1 MTSMSSISRL
11 MFAIDRSS
19 VTLTT
24 SHRRPVALD
33 PPDTT
38 NRVTERLTM
47 TYPHLRQRQR
57 RAAAVAVPL
66 VAGMLLAACGSGDSG
81 SSGGKEPQT
90 ITFSYGPANADDNA
104 YEQLAK
110 DYEAAHPGVTIKVN
124 KISAETYGQTLQTQ
138 MAAGNGPDV
147 MQVNSG
153 GGQPGTVGTLAKPGL
168 LLPLKDSAFTSDIPE
183 AERVGYDYKG
193 QLYGAP
199 SSTAIMSVIYND
211 DLAKQN
217 NVNVTPTTT
226 TDDVI
231 KQCGSVPS
239 GSSIFALAGSI
250 PANTGIM
257 TVEIASST
265 VYGPDADWNKKRADK
280 KTTFAKTK
288 GWQQAL
294 QAVVDMNKAG
304 CFQGGAAGAGF
315 ADLTNASSSGKAYGF
330 FAPSGAAKSIM
341 DAAGGHVTLVAL
353 GAPSPAD
360 KNYLTISSDI
370 GLAGNK
376 ATKSPKLVED
386 FIKFSVSKE
395 EAKKFADAQGTIP
408 IGGDL
413 NAADLLPQYQPV
425 ADQLTSKDYRTF
437 AVDEWTNP
445 QVYNALGTGVT
456 GLLTG
461 QTTVDEVLKNMD
473 AAWDNG

>member
-1 MTSMSSISRL
+1 
-11 MFAIDRSS
+11 
-19 VTLTT
+19 
-24 SHRRPVALD
+24 
-33 PPDTT
+33 
-38 NRVTERLTM
+38 M
-47 TYPHLRQRQR
+47 TYPHLRRRQR
-57 RAAAVAVPL
+57 RAAAVALPL

-153 GGQPGTVGTLAKPGL
+153 AGQPGTVGTLAKPGL
-168 LLPLKDSAFTSDIPE
+168 LLPLKDSSFESNIPD

-193 QLYGAP
+193 QLYGVP
-199 SSTAIMSVIYND
+199 SATAIMSVIYND
-211 DLAKQN
+211 ELAKQN
-217 NVNVTPTTT
+217 NVTIDASTTLN
-226 TDDVI
+226 DVI
-231 KQCGSVPS
+231 SQCGAVAAN
-239 GSSIFALAGSI
+239 GSSVFALAGSI

-257 TVEIASST
+257 TVEIATST
-265 VYGPDADWNKKRADK
+265 VYGENPEWNQDRADG

-288 GWQQAL
+288 GWKDAL
-294 QAVVDMNKAG
+294 QAVVDLNKAG
-304 CFQGGAAGAGF
+304 CFQPGAAGAGF
-315 ADLTNASSSGKAYGF
+315 ADLTNASSSGKAFGF

-370 GLAGNK
+370 GLAGNAK
-376 ATKSPKLVED
+376 TKSPKLVED
-386 FIKFSVSKE
+386 FIKFSVSPD
-395 EAKKFADAQGTIP
+395 EAKKFAEAQGTIP
-408 IGGDL
+408 IGTDI
-413 NAADLLPQYQPV
+413 NAADLLPQYKPV
-425 ADQLTSKDYRTF
+425 AEQLTNKDYRTF

-445 QVYNALGTGVT
+445 EVYNALGTGVT

-461 QTTVDEVLKNMD
+461 QKTVDEVLKDMD
-473 AAWDNG
+473 TAWDNG

>member
-1 MTSMSSISRL
+1 
-11 MFAIDRSS
+11 
-19 VTLTT
+19 
-24 SHRRPVALD
+24 
-33 PPDTT
+33 
-38 NRVTERLTM
+38 M
-47 TYPHLRQRQR
+47 TYPHLRRSRR
-57 RAAAVAVPL
+57 RAAAIAVPL

-90 ITFSYGPANADDNA
+90 ITFSYGPANANDNA

-168 LLPLKDSAFTSDIPE
+168 LLALKDSSFESDIPE

-193 QLYGAP
+193 QLYGVP

-211 DLAKQN
+211 ELAKQN
-217 NVNVTPTTT
+217 NVTIDATTPLQ
-226 TDDVI
+226 DVI
-231 KQCGSVPS
+231 DQCGAVKAN
-239 GSSIFALAGSI
+239 GSSIFALAGSV

-257 TVEIASST
+257 TVEIATST
-265 VYGPDADWNKKRADK
+265 VYGPNENWNQDRADG

-294 QAVVDMNKAG
+294 QAVADMNKAG
-304 CFQGGAAGAGF
+304 CFQDGAAGAGF
-315 ADLTNASSSGKAYGF
+315 ADLTNASSSGKAFGF

-370 GLAGNK
+370 GLAGNAK
-376 ATKSPKLVED
+376 TKSPKLVED
-386 FIKFSVSKE
+386 FIKFSVSPD
-395 EAKKFADAQGTIP
+395 EAKKFAEAQGTIP
-408 IGGDL
+408 IGADI

-425 ADQLTSKDYRTF
+425 AEQLTNKDYRTF

-445 QVYNALGTGVT
+445 EVYNALGTGVT

-461 QTTVDEVLKNMD
+461 QKTVDDVLKDMD
-473 AAWDNG
+473 AAWGK

>member
-1 MTSMSSISRL
+1 
-11 MFAIDRSS
+11 
-19 VTLTT
+19 
-24 SHRRPVALD
+24 
-33 PPDTT
+33 
-38 NRVTERLTM
+38 M
-47 TYPHLRQRQR
+47 TYPHLQRRQR
-57 RAAAVAVPL
+57 RAAAVALPL

-168 LLPLKDSAFTSDIPE
+168 LLPLKDSSFESNIPD

-193 QLYGAP
+193 QLYGVP

-211 DLAKQN
+211 ELAKQN
-217 NVNVTPTTT
+217 NVTIDASTTL
-226 TDDVI
+226 DDVI
-231 KQCGSVPS
+231 SQCGAVAAT
-239 GSSIFALAGSI
+239 GSSVFALAGSI

-257 TVEIASST
+257 TVEIATST
-265 VYGPDADWNKKRADK
+265 VYGENPNWNQDRADG

-288 GWQQAL
+288 GWKDAL
-294 QAVVDMNKAG
+294 QAVVDLNKAG
-304 CFQGGAAGAGF
+304 CFQPGAAGAGF
-315 ADLTNASSSGKAYGF
+315 ADLTNASSSGKAFGF

-370 GLAGNK
+370 GLAGNAK
-376 ATKSPKLVED
+376 TKSPKLVED
-386 FIKFSVSKE
+386 FIKFSVSPD
-395 EAKKFADAQGTIP
+395 EAKKFAEAQGTIP
-408 IGGDL
+408 IGTDI

-425 ADQLTSKDYRTF
+425 AEQLTNKDYRTF

-445 QVYNALGTGVT
+445 EVYTPSAPGSPVC
-456 GLLTG
+456 
-461 QTTVDEVLKNMD
+461 
-473 AAWDNG
+473 

>member
-1 MTSMSSISRL
+1 
-11 MFAIDRSS
+11 
-19 VTLTT
+19 
-24 SHRRPVALD
+24 
-33 PPDTT
+33 
-38 NRVTERLTM
+38 M
-47 TYPHLRQRQR
+47 TYPHLRRRQR
-57 RAAAVAVPL
+57 RAAAVALPL

-168 LLPLKDSAFTSDIPE
+168 LLKLTDSSFTSNIPE
-183 AERVGYDYKG
+183 AERVGYDYQGK
-193 QLYGAP
+193 LYGVP
-199 SSTAIMSVIYND
+199 SSTAIMSVIYNE

-217 NVNVTPTTT
+217 NVNITPTTSL
-226 TDDVI
+226 DDVVS
-231 KQCGSVPS
+231 QCGSVPD
-239 GSSIFALAGSI
+239 GSSIFALAGGV

-257 TVEIASST
+257 TVELASST
-265 VYGPDADWNKKRADK
+265 VYGPDPDWDKKRTDG
-280 KTTFAKTK
+280 KTTFAKTE
-288 GWQQAL
+288 GWKKAL

-304 CFQGGAAGAGF
+304 CFQDGAAGAGF
-315 ADLTNASSSGKAYGF
+315 ADLTNASSSGKAFGF

-341 DAAGGHVTLVAL
+341 DAAGGHVTLVAT
-353 GAPSPAD
+353 GMPAPVD

-370 GLAGNK
+370 GLAGNAK
-376 ATKSPKLVED
+376 TKSPKLVED
-386 FIKFSVSKE
+386 FIKFSVSPE

-408 IGGDL
+408 IGSDI
-413 NAADLLPQYQPV
+413 NAADLLPQYKPV
-425 ADQLTSKDYRTF
+425 ADQLTKKDYRTF
-437 AVDEWTNP
+437 AVDSWTNP
-445 QVYNALGTGVT
+445 QVYQALGSGVT

-461 QTTVDEVLKNMD
+461 QKTVDDVLKDMD
-473 AAWDNG
+473 AAWGN

>member
-1 MTSMSSISRL
+1 
-11 MFAIDRSS
+11 
-19 VTLTT
+19 
-24 SHRRPVALD
+24 
-33 PPDTT
+33 
-38 NRVTERLTM
+38 M
-47 TYPHLRQRQR
+47 TYPHLRQNRR
-57 RAAAVAVPL
+57 RAAAIAVPL

-90 ITFSYGPANADDNA
+90 ITFSYGPANAQDTA

-110 DYEAAHPGVTIKVN
+110 DYEASHPGVTIKVN

-147 MQVNSG
+147 MQINSG
-153 GGQPGTVGTLAKPGL
+153 AGQPGTVGTLAKPGL
-168 LLPLKDSAFTSDIPE
+168 LLELTDSSFKSNVPE
-183 AERVGYDYKG
+183 AELVGYDYKG
-193 QLYGAP
+193 NLYGVP
-199 SSTAIMSVIYND
+199 SSTQIMSVIYND
-211 DLAKQN
+211 ELAKQN
-217 NVNVTPTTT
+217 NVTIDASTNL
-226 TDDVI
+226 DDVI
-231 KQCGSVPS
+231 SQCGAVAAT
-239 GSSIFALAGSI
+239 GSSIFALAGSV

-265 VYGPDADWNKKRADK
+265 VYGPDPDWDQKRTDG

-294 QAVVDMNKAG
+294 QAVVDLNKAG
-304 CFQGGAAGAGF
+304 CFQNGAAGAGF
-315 ADLTNASSSGKAYGF
+315 ADLTNASSSGKAFGF

-370 GLAGNK
+370 GLAGNAK
-376 ATKSPKLVED
+376 TKSPKLVED
-386 FIKFSVSKE
+386 FIKFSISKE

-408 IGGDL
+408 IGGNLD
-413 NAADLLPQYQPV
+413 AADLLPQYQPV
-425 ADQLTSKDYRTF
+425 ADQLTNKDYRTF

-445 QVYNALGTGVT
+445 EVYNALGTGVT

>member
-1 MTSMSSISRL
+1 
-11 MFAIDRSS
+11 
-19 VTLTT
+19 
-24 SHRRPVALD
+24 
-33 PPDTT
+33 
-38 NRVTERLTM
+38 
-47 TYPHLRQRQR
+47 
-57 RAAAVAVPL
+57 
-66 VAGMLLAACGSGDSG
+66 
-81 SSGGKEPQT
+81 
-90 ITFSYGPANADDNA
+90 
-104 YEQLAK
+104 
-110 DYEAAHPGVTIKVN
+110 VTIKVN

-168 LLPLKDSAFTSDIPE
+168 LLALKDSSFESNIPE

-193 QLYGAP
+193 QLYGVP

-211 DLAKQN
+211 ELAKQN
-217 NVNVTPTTT
+217 NVTIDATTNL
-226 TDDVI
+226 DDVI
-231 KQCGSVPS
+231 SQCGSVPD
-239 GSSIFALAGSI
+239 GTSIFALAGSV

-257 TVEIASST
+257 TVEIATST
-265 VYGPDADWNKKRADK
+265 VYGPKPDWNQERADG
-280 KTTFAKTK
+280 KTTFAKTQ
-288 GWQQAL
+288 GWKDAL
-294 QAVVDMNKAG
+294 QAVVDMSKAG
-304 CFQGGAAGAGF
+304 CFQDGAAGAGF
-315 ADLTNASSSGKAYGF
+315 ADLTNASSSGKAFGF

-370 GLAGNK
+370 GLAGNAK
-376 ATKSPKLVED
+376 TKSPKLVED
-386 FIKFSVSKE
+386 FIKFSVSPD
-395 EAKKFADAQGTIP
+395 EAKKFAEAQGTIP
-408 IGGDL
+408 IGSDI
-413 NAADLLPQYQPV
+413 NSADLLPQYQPV
-425 ADQLTSKDYRTF
+425 AEQLTNKDYRTF

-445 QVYNALGTGVT
+445 EVYNALGTGVT

>member
-1 MTSMSSISRL
+1 
-11 MFAIDRSS
+11 
-19 VTLTT
+19 
-24 SHRRPVALD
+24 
-33 PPDTT
+33 
-38 NRVTERLTM
+38 M
-47 TYPHLRQRQR
+47 TYPTLRRRQR
-57 RAAAVAVPL
+57 RAAAIAVPL

-90 ITFSYGPANADDNA
+90 ITFSYGPANAQDTA
-104 YEQLAK
+104 YETLAK

-153 GGQPGTVGTLAKPGL
+153 AGQPGTVGTLAKPGL
-168 LLPLKDSAFTSDIPE
+168 LLALKDSSFKSNIPE
-183 AERVGYDYKG
+183 AELAGYDYKG
-193 QLYGAP
+193 QLYGVP
-199 SSTAIMSVIYND
+199 SATSIDAVIYND
-211 DLAKQN
+211 ELAKQN
-217 NVNVTPTTT
+217 NVTIDAKTTLQ
-226 TDDVI
+226 DVI
-231 KQCGSVPS
+231 SQCGAVAAN
-239 GSSIFALAGSI
+239 GSSIFALAGSV

-257 TVEIASST
+257 TVQIATST
-265 VYGPDADWNKKRADK
+265 VYGPNPDWNKDRADG

-294 QAVVDMNKAG
+294 QAVVDLNKAG
-304 CFQGGAAGAGF
+304 CFQNGAAGAGF

-341 DAAGGHVTLVAL
+341 DAAGGHVTLVVL
-353 GAPSPAD
+353 GAPSPAE
-360 KNYLTISSDI
+360 KNYLSISSDI
-370 GLAGNK
+370 GLAGNAK
-376 ATKSPKLVED
+376 TKSPKLVED

-425 ADQLTSKDYRTF
+425 AEQLTNKDYRTF

-445 QVYNALGTGVT
+445 EVYNALGTGVT

-461 QTTVDEVLKNMD
+461 QKTVDEVLKDMD